1 MSNNK
6 QSSVEWYSN
15 EIGKITALALSGK
28 MTGLE
33 WSYLQGKALE
43 QAKAMHKEEI
53 GDAYFL
59 GYGDH
64 QTLDWHDLDEYY
76 NETFNYH
83 EKNNKN

>member
-6 QSSVEWYSN
+6 QSSIELFI
-15 EIGKITALALSGK
+15 EQ
-28 MTGLE
+28 LE
-33 WSYLQGKALE
+33 EKGDAWENASIRRVQISIDVSEYMELKTK
-43 QAKAMHKEEI
+43 AKAMHKEEI

-76 NETFNYH
+76 KKTYESNS
-83 EKNNKN
+83 

>member
-6 QSSVEWYSN
+6 QSSVEWLFEQVCN
-15 EIGKITALALSGK
+15 LDWKNIHGEKKLEI
-28 MTGLE
+28 
-33 WSYLQGKALE
+33 LE
-43 QAKAMHKEEI
+43 QSKAMHKNEI

-76 NETFNYH
+76 NETFG
-83 EKNNKN
+83 E